1 MSREEDCPDLM
12 ISVRGDVQGV
22 GFRWWTRR
30 LAETLGISGAVWNMP
45 DGSVG
50 IRAQGPR
57 EAMDRFIESLS
68 RGPSRALVEAVDIA
82 PAPAGKHYRGFSI
95 TFGQEEE

>member
-1 MSREEDCPDLM
+1 MDEGFLDLR
-12 ISVRGDVQGV
+12 ISVRGAVQGV

-50 IRAQGPR
+50 IRAQGTR
-57 EAMDRFIESLS
+57 KAMDEFLEALSL
-68 RGPSRALVEAVDIA
+68 GPSRAVVKAVETAVV
-82 PAPAGKHYRGFSI
+82 PGGKHYRGFSI

>member
-1 MSREEDCPDLM
+1 MQEDLLDLS
-12 ISVRGDVQGV
+12 ISVRGAVQGV

-30 LAETLGISGAVWNMP
+30 LAEMLGISGAVWNQP

-50 IRAQGPR
+50 IRAQGTR
-57 EAMDRFIESLS
+57 KAMEEFVKALSL
-68 RGPSRALVEAVDIA
+68 GPSRAVVRAVETAAA
-82 PAPAGKHYRGFSI
+82 PGGKHYRGFSI